1 MCGNGHEGGQT
12 ARGKELGA
20 TAITQEGVIDLL
32 LSPLPFSERHVF
44 RIMQYVACKTGF
56 FHLLVCI

>member
-20 TAITQEGVIDLL
+20 TAITQEGVI
-32 LSPLPFSERHVF
+32 
-44 RIMQYVACKTGF
+44 VAWLGTVEKGGKKAWS
-56 FHLLVCI
+56 